1 MNRKILA
8 LLGSLIIG
16 FIVFIVI
23 HFSFLKILHSS
34 KIKANNVMTKQIISN
49 DINYNILKIKTQF
62 LQIPLV
68 SNNIRTL
75 NLNYELLKSQLQK
88 TKKLL
93 LILKNGGVYIK
104 KIPLNVVGK
113 DYFKKE
119 FVYKK
124 CKTSIETINLI
135 PKIEFLENK
144 AHKLYIS
151 LKYFL
156 ELKKQHKLT
165 LKYFKKE
172 RREIVRFSKGLESV
186 FRRMIE
192 DSNRLFY
199 ESQQEFMQIENKL
212 KHKTETYQTIEFSLI
227 IFLIS
232 MFVIGGWFI
241 FRELHNLNESLKEKL
256 YIDELT
262 KVFSR
267 AKLEEIE
274 TTDKSVLIL
283 IDIDGFSDIN
293 ELYGV
298 EVGNKVLQ
306 IFADKLKKI
315 NKNFDVFR
323 VSADVF
329 GLYLDDYNKLDMSI
343 EDKILAIRNRLIFE
357 PIIVDDNSIDI
368 NITIGVAFGKN
379 ILHDALAALNMAKDD
394 NVIYTIFHEENEF
407 KAKIEFNKKWQEE
420 IKYAIANDSIV
431 PFFQPIVDKDKNIIK
446 YEVLMRMYKNGKYF
460 PPIFLDVAV
469 KTKQY
474 IALSRIV
481 IEKAF
486 IAFKDGGEFSI
497 NLNYIDMKTESTRD
511 FLEELIIK
519 YNAKGR
525 VTFEILESEGINDYN
540 LIRDFL
546 DYFKKFNVKVAIDDF
561 GSGYSNFKRIMEL
574 KPDYIK
580 LDGSLIKNIAT
591 DSESFLI
598 VKTMINYA
606 KELNIKTVAEFIH
619 NKDTFDTCL
628 YLGIDYFQGYYV
640 GKPTKD
646 IS

>member
-1 MNRKILA
+1 MNRKILV

-343 EDKILAIRNRLIFE
+343 EDKILTIRNKLIFE